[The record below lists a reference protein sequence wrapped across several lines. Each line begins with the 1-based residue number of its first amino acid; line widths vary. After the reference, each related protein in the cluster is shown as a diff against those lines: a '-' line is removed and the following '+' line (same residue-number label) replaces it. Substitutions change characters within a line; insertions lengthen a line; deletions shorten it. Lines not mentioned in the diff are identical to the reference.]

1 MDMPHRS
8 RLTAAVTAIAFAIL
22 VSVAASHLHVGHDAE
37 DGCAVCAA
45 FAGKL
50 EGSSAKVVVPKP
62 SVVEFLSTPVS
73 ETPQLAHSIV
83 VVLPP
88 GRGPPP
94 AA

>member
-1 MDMPHRS
+1 MSRWRHV
-8 RLTAAVTAIAFAIL
+8 RLTVAVTAIAFAIL
-22 VSVAASHLHVGHDAE
+22 VSVAATHLHVGHDAE

-62 SVVEFLSTPVS
+62 AVLVFLSTPVR
-73 ETPQLAHSIV
+73 ETAQLARSIV

-88 GRGPPP
+88 SRGPPP